1 MRITE
6 IEIIADDGKYV
17 ARKSHCKYNEDY
29 FTKGGILDGE
39 TLDDFVEVANRP
51 TEQVRLLDEKKEAKI
66 KELEAYNNSE
76 AVNAFSINGQIM
88 PWMDYNMR
96 SVAHNTCN
104 ALSDLG
110 GFLGLKCNL
119 DLSHCPLAHD
129 SIINV
134 INGLF
139 NVSANPKTLTLGAS
153 NLAKISDKEI
163 QQATN
168 KGWILN

>member
-1 MRITE
+1 MYINDK
-6 IEIIADDGKYV
+6 IL
-17 ARKSHCKYNEDY
+17 
-29 FTKGGILDGE
+29 KGGEMFYRCTNLKTIPQIRMGSL
-39 TLDDFVEVANRP
+39 TSS
-51 TEQVRLLDEKKEAKI
+51 VRMF
-66 KELEAYNNSE
+66 YS
-76 AVNAFSINGQIM
+76 
-88 PWMDYNMR
+88 
-96 SVAHNTCN
+96 CN

-119 DLSHCPLAHD
+119 DLSHCPLTHD

-153 NLAKISDKEI
+153 NLTKISDKEI